1 MSSLADER
9 FDGMLLNIAQQS
21 QGIEPLLDAVFSFL
35 RRKTDF
41 FSGAAPEVRQKEL
54 RRLLSLGFSEGPTE
68 HRVARQHLNV
78 TITLVAWLCL
88 GGSGDGDEVREEAE
102 RLGGPNQDREGDQA
116 GRAPAP
122 QTPHS
127 LYRQSLNL
135 YK

>member
-54 RRLLSLGFSEGPTE
+54 RRLLSLGFSEGPASCGAPTPKCNYNSCC
-68 HRVARQHLNV
+68 VALPR
-78 TITLVAWLCL
+78 W
-88 GGSGDGDEVREEAE
+88 
-102 RLGGPNQDREGDQA
+102 
-116 GRAPAP
+116 
-122 QTPHS
+122 
-127 LYRQSLNL
+127 
-135 YK
+135 